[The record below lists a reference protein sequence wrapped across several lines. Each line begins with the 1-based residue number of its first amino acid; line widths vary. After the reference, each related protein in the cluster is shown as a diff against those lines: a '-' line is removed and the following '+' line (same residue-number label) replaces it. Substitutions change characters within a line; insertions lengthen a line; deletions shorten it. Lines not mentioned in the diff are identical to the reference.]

1 LNFSALISEMLSLI
15 NTSIPKQVKLQ
26 LSLPFNLPWIE
37 ADASQI
43 QQIVMNLV
51 INGAEAIGPEGGT
64 VRVSTGVSGVGAD
77 KMVFMEV
84 QDSGS
89 GMSEATKAKI
99 FDPFFTT
106 KTKGRGLGLAAVS
119 GIIRGHNGKMEVD
132 TVIGE
137 GTTFKV
143 FFPAVEPS
151 AETPEVSSSAECTS
165 GRGTIL
171 VVDDEPLLRDLAKT
185 TLEQCGYSVLV
196 AENGLEG
203 VNTFRENPS
212 GITAVL
218 LDLTMPV
225 MSGEEAFHLI
235 REIRKDVPV
244 LISSG
249 YGEFFAR
256 KQFGPADVV
265 SFLQKPYTAAKLAKK
280 LSQVIT
286 SGQQQNQ

>member
-1 LNFSALISEMLSLI
+1 LAEQSTEKAAGLTHQLLAYAGKGKFDVKRLNFSALISEMLSLI
-15 NTSIPKQVKLQ
+15 NTSIGKHVQLQ
-26 LSLPFNLPWIE
+26 LSLPFHLPWIE

-64 VRVSTGVSGVGAD
+64 LRVSTGVSGSGGE

-89 GMSEATKAKI
+89 GMSEATKARI

-119 GIIRGHNGKMEVD
+119 GIIRSHNGKMEVD
-132 TVIGE
+132 SVLGE

-143 FFPAVEPS
+143 FFPAVEPT
-151 AETPEVSSSAECTS
+151 AETQEAPPAECTS
-165 GRGTIL
+165 GGGTIL

-185 TLEQCGYSVLV
+185 TLERCGYTVLV

-203 VNTFRENPS
+203 VNIFRENPLRHH
-212 GITAVL
+212 GCAAR
-218 LDLTMPV
+218 LDDAGHV
-225 MSGEEAFHLI
+225 
-235 REIRKDVPV
+235 R
-244 LISSG
+244 
-249 YGEFFAR
+249 
-256 KQFGPADVV
+256 
-265 SFLQKPYTAAKLAKK
+265 
-280 LSQVIT
+280 
-286 SGQQQNQ
+286 